1 MTTRPTG
8 DGDAGDLLAENE
20 HLRQEVV
27 RLTEENL
34 RLRRALYGTKSEQM
48 ENASADEC
56 TGAPPEKGEEE
67 SKEASVCNDSKAQ
80 PERPADSD
88 DQAHQKPGRR
98 RAPAHLPRES
108 QVFELSGDDLKCSCG
123 CMLVEFDEEVS
134 EQIGIEP
141 VRYKVIERRKK
152 KYKCSGCGK
161 TVKTARAPKSIL
173 PGATYGSPEFCA
185 HVVTAKCQ
193 HSLPLYRLESML
205 NEEGIPIDRT
215 TLSRM
220 MMSLGEACEPL
231 WLLLGEELRDQDIAH
246 VDETTFQVL
255 KEPGRRAE
263 TVSWIWQYCS
273 AFGADRPVVFFDYQ
287 MTRAGEHPRRFFSE
301 TEGASTQGKKIR
313 YIHVDGYAGYNKLE
327 GRIRVGCWAHVR
339 RKFYEAYKA
348 IPETSR
354 KGTIAEEVL
363 HLINALYA
371 IEKRIKKL
379 PFDEKQVIREREAVP
394 LTESIREILDR
405 EKDAVVRGSLIGKA
419 VNYALGQW
427 DSLTVY
433 AREGRLSID
442 NNISEREIKSVV
454 MGRKNW
460 LFADSQRG
468 AKSLAIM
475 YSLVRTAVAN
485 DIRPYLYLKHI
496 FTELPKM
503 KRADEVTS
511 LLPWN
516 LPEEFPRIR

>member
-1 MTTRPTG
+1 MTTRPG
-8 DGDAGDLLAENE
+8 DEGDAGNLLAENE
-20 HLRQEVV
+20 HLRLEVA

-48 ENASADEC
+48 ENVSPEES
-56 TGAPPEKGEEE
+56 TSGTPEKGEDG
-67 SKEASVCNDSKAQ
+67 SKEDAVCNAGKEQS
-80 PERPADSD
+80 ERPGNND
-88 DQAHQKPGRR
+88 DQAQQKPGRR

-123 CMLVEFDEEVS
+123 CMLAEFDEEVS

-152 KYKCSGCGK
+152 KYKCCGCGK
-161 TVKTARAPKSIL
+161 TIKTARAPKSIL

-205 NEEGIPIDRT
+205 NEEGIPVDRT

-255 KEPGRRAE
+255 REPDRRAE

-273 AFGADRPVVFFDYQ
+273 AFGASRHVVLFDYQ
-287 MTRAGEHPRRFFSE
+287 MTRSGEHPRRFFSE
-301 TEGASTQGKKIR
+301 AEGASAQEKKMR
-313 YIHVDGYAGYNKLE
+313 YIHVDGYAGYNNLKD
-327 GRIRVGCWAHVR
+327 RIRVGCWAHVR
-339 RKFYEAYKA
+339 RKFFEALKA

-354 KGTIAEEVL
+354 TGTIAEEVL
-363 HLINALYA
+363 HLINTLYA

-379 PFDEKQVIREREAVP
+379 PFDEKRVIREREAEP
-394 LTESIREILDR
+394 LIESIREILDM

-427 DSLTVY
+427 CSLTVY
-433 AREGRLSID
+433 THDGRLSID

-503 KRADEVTS
+503 KRADEVRS

-516 LPEEFPRIR
+516 LPEDFPRIR